1 MMAKLRFLLGTFF
14 IVVSTWLSGPADGG
28 ESVLPPPGTIL
39 SETKRD
45 LGQGY
50 FDVKRSQ
57 VNPPGHWEGIG
68 HFGFVFYREQKLC
81 QCGEAE
87 VSISP
92 QGEFAV
98 FVDEKSGALTLF
110 HAATGSR
117 QRLSEAY
124 IGRPHSSDWQL
135 SHRRVIVTLEKYDN
149 DRRSTSKLTIPL
161 GTHYAEP

>member
-1 MMAKLRFLLGTFF
+1 MAKLRFLLGTFF

-68 HFGFVFYREQKLC
+68 HFGFVFYREQSSANAVRRRSAFRHRVNSRFLWMRQAVRLRC
-81 QCGEAE
+81 FML
-87 VSISP
+87 P
-92 QGEFAV
+92 QDHGNGCL
-98 FVDEKSGALTLF
+98 KLTL
-110 HAATGSR
+110 AVPIRQTGSY
-117 QRLSEAY
+117 LIE
-124 IGRPHSSDWQL
+124 GSSLRSKSTITTDVQ
-135 SHRRVIVTLEKYDN
+135 HR
-149 DRRSTSKLTIPL
+149 S
-161 GTHYAEP
+161 